1 MAKKESE
8 KTYIECRLFILGER
22 NVGKKS
28 FIGKLLNVSS
38 TSMIRNHEAE
48 NDFKKKLEELEKRI
62 DKEEELLI
70 QSEQEKYRTYNAK
83 NESNT
88 LDNSTTKYTHSILL

>member
-48 NDFKKKLEELEKRI
+48 NEFKI
-62 DKEEELLI
+62 
-70 QSEQEKYRTYNAK
+70 
-83 NESNT
+83 
-88 LDNSTTKYTHSILL
+88 